1 VRARLP
7 ARRQDGLHATEGP
20 AATSMVCHTEQHD
33 CNDLKP
39 GTNSQS
45 ATHCTMG
52 QDLID
57 LVSNVKYQSVVK
69 NDWFGLVGLFLVY
82 CHSCKR
88 NFAWSMLDDAE
99 TKDDQDFEDKIRKMT
114 KILRTRF

>member
-1 VRARLP
+1 
-7 ARRQDGLHATEGP
+7 
-20 AATSMVCHTEQHD
+20 MVCHTEQHD
-33 CNDLKP
+33 SNDLKP

-45 ATHCTMG
+45 ATHCTMR

>member
-1 VRARLP
+1 MR
-7 ARRQDGLHATEGP
+7 
-20 AATSMVCHTEQHD
+20 
-33 CNDLKP
+33 
-39 GTNSQS
+39 
-45 ATHCTMG
+45 

-69 NDWFGLVGLFLVY
+69 NDWFGFVGLFLVY

-99 TKDDQDFEDKIRKMT
+99 TGMRHPLWMRHPLPSVCAQSCDAS
-114 KILRTRF
+114 LGSG